1 MDYSKYKELK
11 ITQKD
16 RILTIT
22 INRPDDMN
30 AVNEQLH
37 ADFSTIFLDAEYDDD
52 IDIQR
57 TVDGVSKNGPVTQFK
72 SVLGLGISFSMQNY
86 VDEKK

>member
-11 ITQKD
+11 ITTKD

-37 ADFSTIFLDAEYDDD
+37 ADFSTIFLDAEYDDE
-52 IDIQR
+52 IDM
-57 TVDGVSKNGPVTQFK
+57 
-72 SVLGLGISFSMQNY
+72 SFSQVQANHF
-86 VDEKK
+86 VPVETSNGC